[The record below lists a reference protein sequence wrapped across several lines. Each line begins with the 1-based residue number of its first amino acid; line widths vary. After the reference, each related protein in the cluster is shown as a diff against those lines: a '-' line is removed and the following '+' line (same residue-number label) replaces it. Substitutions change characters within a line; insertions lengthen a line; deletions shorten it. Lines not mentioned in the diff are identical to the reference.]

1 MRHRSWFTIA
11 SCALLIYG
19 LACLL
24 GYPAQQRRAAAVPRM
39 TCEQLLRN
47 GPGPDGY
54 ATLTDVRPC
63 GKGYAF
69 WRDAMS
75 PGDVDVFVPVY
86 AAALPREPEP
96 HELTLLLEVQDAG
109 DWQRLRG
116 AEVVEFTCQVHSTAN
131 RVPDWAQS
139 GLAEKY
145 RGIRLAD
152 LKVLTVGLH
161 EPTLAKA
168 RLLLVHGTWATTV
181 GAALLGWLMWRG
193 RASGTPPPLGSEE
206 PAR

>member
-1 MRHRSWFTIA
+1 MRPRPWMMIA
-11 SCALLIYG
+11 SCGLLVYG

-24 GYPAQQRRAAAVPRM
+24 RYPVQQQRAAAVPRM
-39 TCEQLLRN
+39 TCEQLLKN

-54 ATLTDVRPC
+54 ATLTDVRLC

-69 WRDAMS
+69 WRDGMS

-96 HELTLLLEVQDAG
+96 HELALILEVQDAS
-109 DWQRLRG
+109 DWQRLRS
-116 AEVVEFTCQVHSTAN
+116 AEVVEFTCQVHSSAN

-168 RLLLVHGTWATTV
+168 RTLLWHGTCASTV
-181 GAALLGWLMWRG
+181 GAALLGWLLWRG
-193 RASGTPPPLGSEE
+193 ESSGTPPPAVSKE
-206 PAR
+206 PV